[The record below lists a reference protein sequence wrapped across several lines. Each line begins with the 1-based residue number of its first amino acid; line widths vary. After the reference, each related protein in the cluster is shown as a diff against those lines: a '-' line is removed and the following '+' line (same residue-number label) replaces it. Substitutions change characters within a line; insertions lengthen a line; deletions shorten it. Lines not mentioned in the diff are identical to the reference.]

1 MKTGNYWNQQNGKL
15 TSQEEL
21 TQMAKD
27 DYEKSSAKSKL
38 STLSQ
43 MKKIDETC
51 ASLNKFADAL
61 ENNKPIIFY
70 SIGTTGMKAD
80 DELMQLGVA
89 AMNTGKDAEGRTF
102 IYAEGR
108 TFIFPVSLDAIKRAE
123 ENKDYDIFENGGFD
137 RPIEKNGLGIS
148 KDEYLKICKENEGG
162 VKPEYKNKR
171 VYDYFREIGFANYSE
186 IASKGAVIVGLNPK
200 FAEPFLEAK
209 QLGLFKGS
217 IDILDIIKEFDFSQ
231 NDILNVNG
239 SRYSLAGVAEQ
250 YEGKYNNGDGKLYSV
265 QNKLDAMIGITDVI
279 SEKLGFKTKDIPE
292 KTVSVE
298 KGVIDSTKSRAQEI
312 DEMMSKLI
320 EAFKDVLVVT
330 TLKTIEDNTKA
341 MKELTNA
348 IMNGGTTRG
357 DKSNEE
363 YEEPEEDIER

>member
-51 ASLNKFADAL
+51 ASLSKFADAL

-80 DELMQLGVA
+80 DELMQLGVSA
-89 AMNTGKDAEGRTF
+89 INTKKDTESK
-102 IYAEGR
+102 
-108 TFIFPVSLDAIKRAE
+108 TFIFPVSLDVIKRAE

-137 RPIEKNGLGIS
+137 RPVEKNGLGIS

-217 IDILDIIKEFDFSQ
+217 IDILDIIKEYDFSQ

-265 QNKLDAMIGITDVI
+265 QNKLDAMIGVTDVI
-279 SEKLGFKTKDIPE
+279 SKKLGFTKTTVKDIKDIAE
-292 KTVSVE
+292 KEVAVDKDVLE
-298 KGVIDSTKSRAQEI
+298 STKSRAQEI

-348 IMNGGTTRG
+348 IMNGGTPKEDIKTA
-357 DKSNEE
+357 DE
-363 YEEPEEDIER
+363 YEDPEEDIER